1 MKATVRKKCIVMNC
15 ANHSDEGEFVG
26 DLCSP
31 CHEFVT
37 SGRGVHSQA
46 YRNSRQIEPRRMTL
60 DLEFMPEA
68 EANLKELT
76 CMFCQLH
83 NCDHAVT
90 LRGHGTFVSGLHLK
104 CLDAHEA
111 VVASLKSRN
120 LL

>member
-46 YRNSRQIEPRRMTL
+46 YRNELVKERLRTVSSVKIQSQVLSLANVHYNLFKLRM
-60 DLEFMPEA
+60 
-68 EANLKELT
+68 
-76 CMFCQLH
+76 
-83 NCDHAVT
+83 
-90 LRGHGTFVSGLHLK
+90 S
-104 CLDAHEA
+104 
-111 VVASLKSRN
+111 SLYGKFGVRT
-120 LL
+120 